1 MSTTWWMYLGVG
13 AFVFLLGLFGAY
25 KSIEAPLSEDR
36 GFALTDRKLFQR
48 ARRLSPSAD

>member
-25 KSIEAPLSEDR
+25 KSS
-36 GFALTDRKLFQR
+36 KNKH
-48 ARRLSPSAD
+48 